1 MTDTQTQ
8 VDPAQEK
15 LDAVEITLTFKV
27 KEINGLLSLLGNVPF
42 VQSAGFI
49 QAIQAQGGPQVEAAM
64 AADTS
69 VVTDV
74 EPTAAA

>member
-49 QAIQAQGGPQVEAAM
+49 QAIQAQGTPQVQAAL
-64 AADTS
+64 AADTE

-74 EPTAAA
+74 EPTAA